1 MSLILYLSNIPFI
14 PLVFLPRGRVFER
27 ALVHAR
33 ARGAVTPELSA
44 AFRDGAVAFARAYEM
59 VTIAAIVV
67 LMVTKP
73 F

>member
-1 MSLILYLSNIPFI
+1 VPLV

-27 ALVHAR
+27 ELASAVG
-33 ARGAVTPELSA
+33 RGVVTPQLSA
-44 AFRDGAVAFARAYEM
+44 AFRDPAVRAARTYE
-59 VTIAAIVV
+59 VVVVAAIVV